1 MTIDWEIE
9 PVPPTPMTPRRP
21 GPITTRRYRRLRV
34 SRRGLLV
41 AGAVGVAV
49 IVGVG
54 GAVAIGSGD
63 DTYHRAVAGSRVG
76 QQDPFDIVRPQN
88 VVHVWS
94 NDLSTDPTELLVNGD
109 DAFVV
114 TPTRVAV
121 FGTDEGR
128 LRWTT
133 DVKNAE
139 PYIAA
144 NADTALVAA
153 TGGFEALDRRTGLSR
168 WRVGID
174 DPADLGRTVG
184 IVHASGTEIA
194 VTSTEHGGV
203 VGLDAT
209 TGAVRW
215 SVTVDGAPRGRMA
228 VDEASGAVALLTA
241 DGEKVALRVLDAAT
255 GTVRWSRTLPRDT
268 GVPTFVGDLLLIGS
282 GRGDSGTLQAMSA
295 REGDTRWSLPVDEG
309 FEATKAPAIEGRRA
323 IFVNSLGTVYSVD
336 ARSGTLAWT
345 THLPSPA
352 LADSP
357 AIAGGVIVVH
367 DTFAQVHTLDLRTGR
382 ILASRGSLGVPVG
395 IGSAPN
401 RIIYAQ
407 TQTQYGQVM
416 AYAPA
421 VLARPVGAGAPRK

>member
-1 MTIDWEIE
+1 MIIDWEIE
-9 PVPPTPMTPRRP
+9 PVPSTPVIPRRP
-21 GPITTRRYRRLRV
+21 APVVIRRYRRLRV

-41 AGAVGVAV
+41 ASAIVVAG

-54 GAVAIGSGD
+54 SAVAFSSAE
-63 DTYHRAVAGSRVG
+63 DTHHRAAAGSRFG
-76 QQDPFDIVRPQN
+76 QQDPFDIARPQN

-94 NDLSTDPTELLVNGD
+94 NDLSADPTELLVNGD

-114 TPTRVAV
+114 TPTRVTV

-128 LRWTT
+128 LRWKT

-144 NADTALVAA
+144 NADTVLVAA
-153 TGGFEALDRRTGLSR
+153 TDGFEALDRRTGASR

-184 IVHASGTEIA
+184 IVRAAGNEIA

-203 VGLDAT
+203 VGMDAT
-209 TGAVRW
+209 TGAIRW
-215 SVTVDGAPRGRMA
+215 SVAVDGAPRGRMA
-228 VDEASGAVALLTA
+228 VDEASGAVALLTT
-241 DGEKVALRVLDAAT
+241 DGEQVALRVLDAAT
-255 GTVRWSRTLPRDT
+255 GAVRWSRTLPRDT
-268 GVPTFVGDLLLIGS
+268 GVPAFVGDLLLIGS
-282 GRGDSGTLQAMSA
+282 GRGDSGTVQGVSA
-295 REGDTRWSLPVDEG
+295 HDGVTRWSVPVDEG
-309 FEATKAPAIEGRRA
+309 FEATKAPAIEGRHA

-336 ARSGTLAWT
+336 ARSGRLAWT

-357 AIAGGVIVVH
+357 AIAGGLIVVH
-367 DTFAQVHTLDLRTGR
+367 DTFAQVHTLDLRTGTL
-382 ILASRGSLGVPVG
+382 LASRASLGVPVG

-401 RIIYAQ
+401 RIIYVQA
-407 TQTQYGQVM
+407 QTQYGQVM

-421 VLARPVGAGAPRK
+421 VLARPVGARPPRK

>member
-9 PVPPTPMTPRRP
+9 PVPSTPVIPRRP
-21 GPITTRRYRRLRV
+21 GPTTAHSYRRFRV
-34 SRRGLLV
+34 SRRRLLV
-41 AGAVGVAV
+41 AGAVGLAG

-54 GAVAIGSGD
+54 GAVALGSGD
-63 DTYHRAVAGSRVG
+63 DTRHRAAAGSRVG

-94 NDLSTDPTELLVNGD
+94 NDLNTDPTELLVNGD
-109 DAFVV
+109 DALVV
-114 TPTRVAV
+114 TPTRVTV

-128 LRWTT
+128 LRWKT

-144 NADTALVAA
+144 NADTVLVAA
-153 TGGFEALDRRTGLSR
+153 TDGFEALDRRTGVSR

-184 IVHASGTEIA
+184 IVHAAGSEIA

-203 VGLDAT
+203 VGLDAV

-215 SVTVDGAPRGRMA
+215 SVAVDGSPRGRMA
-228 VDEASGAVALLTA
+228 VDEASGAVALLTT
-241 DGEKVALRVLDAAT
+241 DGEQVALRVLDAAT
-255 GTVRWSRTLPRDT
+255 GAVRWSRTLPRDA
-268 GVPTFVGDLLLIGS
+268 GVPAFVGDLVLIGS
-282 GRGDSGTLQAMSA
+282 GRGDSGTIQALSA
-295 REGDTRWSLPVDEG
+295 RDGATRWSVAVDEG
-309 FEATKAPAIEGRRA
+309 FEATKAPAIEGRHA

-357 AIAGGVIVVH
+357 AVAGGVIVVH
-367 DTFAQVHTLDLRTGR
+367 DTFAQVHTLDLRTGKL
-382 ILASRGSLGVPVG
+382 LASRASVGVPVG

-407 TQTQYGQVM
+407 AQTQYGQVM

-421 VLARPVGAGAPRK
+421 VLARPVGARPSRT